1 MARRPRE
8 PRPEAPS
15 LTVPRDEDAPV
26 EIQPLQSRGRRPD
39 ALTVLLP
46 TLALAAVVATGL
58 WGAKPAS
65 DVPTSPGSSGSL
77 PGRPSAS
84 AAGTPVSGDEILP
97 RDEASVGAGPA
108 FPDRALGLPVRTAAD
123 AHAAAHGGG
132 IEGRLVAVRGW
143 LTVSPSQRDCSP
155 RIDPAVAWNGLCAR
169 DALLSDSPEPL
180 LAARGDGITWV
191 GMPAARLHVRVHPGT
206 SLAALASE
214 PPSSIEAAV
223 VPVPVVVVGR
233 FHDPRLAHACV
244 AVPRHCRNTF
254 AVERLMW
261 VDGTWTRRMA
271 VQDPD
276 VPDGEHSTLA
286 RMIFQDSLR
295 DAGVVLGE
303 ALVSRDRLA
312 SIDAIADA
320 QVPPAITGPVWYMRV
335 VVRRPWHVQ
344 GVAEMVH
351 WLVVDH
357 ASGKVVAIADSLA
370 ALALRPRP

>member
-39 ALTVLLP
+39 ARTVLLP
-46 TLALAAVVATGL
+46 TLALAVVVAVGL
-58 WGAKPAS
+58 WGAEPAS
-65 DVPTSPGSSGSL
+65 DVPASPGSSGSL

-84 AAGTPVSGDEILP
+84 AAGTPVPGDEIVP
-97 RDEASVGAGPA
+97 EEASGAPEPA
-108 FPDRALGLPVRTAAD
+108 FPALALGLSVGTAA
-123 AHAAAHGGG
+123 HALAMHERDPG
-132 IEGRLVAVRGW
+132 GRLVAVRGW
-143 LTVSPSQRDCSP
+143 LTVSPSQADCSP
-155 RIDPAVAWNGLCAR
+155 RIDPTVAWNGLCAR
-169 DALLSDSPEPL
+169 ELLLSDSPHPL
-180 LAARGDGITWV
+180 LAARGDGIAWV
-191 GMPAARLHVRVHPGT
+191 GAPAAHLHVRAHPGT
-206 SLAALASE
+206 SLAALGSR

-223 VPVPVVVVGR
+223 VPVPVVVVGQ
-233 FHDPRLAHACV
+233 FHDPRLADRCA

-254 AVERLMW
+254 AMERLMW

-271 VQDPD
+271 VQDPE
-276 VPDGEHSTLA
+276 VPAEEHPSLV

-303 ALVSRDRLA
+303 VLVSRGRLA

-335 VVRRPWHVQ
+335 VVRRPWRVQ
-344 GVAEMVH
+344 GAAELVH

-370 ALALRPRP
+370 ALTLRPRP